1 MMQVESVKNVN
12 KVPAMSHQVRIRVK
26 VKVKV
31 SPNSNCRKSNATRT
45 SHLTSLAWPSLQPQ
59 VNRKY
64 FLLFSSQLLSPLV
77 ASSNHLH

>member
-1 MMQVESVKNVN
+1 MMHVESVKNVN

-26 VKVKV
+26 VKF

>member
-1 MMQVESVKNVN
+1 MMHVESVKNVN

-26 VKVKV
+26 VKF
-31 SPNSNCRKSNATRT
+31 SPNSNCRKSIATRT

>member
-1 MMQVESVKNVN
+1 MMHVESVKNVN
-12 KVPAMSHQVRIRVK
+12 KVPAMSHQVRIR